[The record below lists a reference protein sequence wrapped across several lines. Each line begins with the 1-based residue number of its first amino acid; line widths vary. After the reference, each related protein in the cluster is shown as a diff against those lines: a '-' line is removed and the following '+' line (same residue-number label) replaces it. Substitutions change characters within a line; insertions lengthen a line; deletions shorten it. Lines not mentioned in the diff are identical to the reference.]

1 MLSQERVIQLFKECG
16 ALLDGHFKLT
26 SGNHSDRY
34 LEKFAVLQHP
44 QPTSELC
51 GEFVRRFADAQ
62 VQLVVGPATGGIIL
76 AFETG
81 RQLGVR
87 AIFTEREAGRM
98 RFRRGFGFDPGTRI
112 LVVEDIVTTGG
123 SVVEV
128 LDAIHERRGD
138 IVGIGLLADRSGGK
152 VDFGYRTEPL
162 MRLDIAAWPPEECPL
177 CRRGVPFTERG
188 SRGL

>member
-1 MLSQERVIQLFKECG
+1 MLSQERVLELFKDCG
-16 ALLDGHFKLT
+16 ALLEGHFKLT

-44 QPTSELC
+44 TLTSELC
-51 GEFVRRFADAQ
+51 AEFARRFAEDD

-76 AFETG
+76 AFETA

-87 AIFTEREAGRM
+87 AIFTEREEGRM
-98 RFRRGFGFDPGTRI
+98 QFRRGFSFAPGERI
-112 LVVEDIVTTGG
+112 LIVEDIVTTGG
-123 SVVEV
+123 SVLEV
-128 LDAIHERRGD
+128 IDAVRERAGE

-152 VDFGYRTEPL
+152 VDFGYRTEAL
-162 MRLDIAAWPPEECPL
+162 MQLDIAAWPPAECPL
-177 CRRGVPFTERG
+177 CRQGVPFTERG